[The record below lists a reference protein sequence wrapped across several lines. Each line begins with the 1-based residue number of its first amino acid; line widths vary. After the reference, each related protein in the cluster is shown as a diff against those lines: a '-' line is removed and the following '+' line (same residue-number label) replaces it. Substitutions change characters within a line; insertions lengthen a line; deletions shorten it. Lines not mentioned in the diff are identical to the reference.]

1 MTKASKYLAGRMCQE
16 LGLRY
21 APEIRFYKDNT
32 LEQYEE
38 QDEQAQRYL
47 QEIEED
53 KQKGGETLD

>member
-1 MTKASKYLAGRMCQE
+1 MCQE